1 MKKEAV
7 KKVRIDKWLWSVR
20 IFKTRTLAATKCK
33 KSKVKINDQI
43 VKASSDVKIGDL
55 VQVEKNRYH
64 LQFEVLGLI
73 EKRVGAPKAQEMYR
87 DLTPEAELKK
97 FDRWY
102 IGKKKSEF
110 REPGQG
116 RPTKKERRELEDFK
130 KKYPF

>member
-1 MKKEAV
+1 M

-33 KSKVKINDQI
+33 KGKVKINDQMA
-43 VKASSDVKIGDL
+43 KASSDVKIGDHIM
-55 VQVEKNRYH
+55 VEKNRYN

-73 EKRVGAPKAQEMYR
+73 EKRVGAPKAQEMYK
-87 DLTPEAELKK
+87 DLTPESELKK

-102 IGKKKSEF
+102 VGKKKNEF
-110 REPGQG
+110 REPGKG